1 MLRWFQ
7 EFVKNLVG
15 LGIGL
20 YLDRISRVL
29 LGLRI
34 GVRTRDFF
42 IDLNW
47 VEIVLMLSGGLGR
60 LGVEV
65 NGMVI
70 FRYRLVLGLG
80 QN

>member
-47 VEIVLMLSGGLGR
+47 VEIVLMLWGGLGR

-65 NGMVI
+65 NWMVI